1 MPVYTEILSNEDIL
15 NLIPADCKRVFII
28 GCGACTNESIAF
40 KNNVPIYNVPI
51 GETMYPF
58 ATCMELKRIKRVLED
73 KNYIVKTQYFNDI
86 DGFLCMDDINRELYH
101 LDIEVEPDLIMCL
114 CCPSGLTALKKK
126 IPKIPVVCISKVKGT
141 IAYVYKETDNSRVIV
156 KNKSQVI
163 LFGDNHAKL

>member
-1 MPVYTEILSNEDIL
+1 MPVYTEILSNEEIV
-15 NLIPADCKRVFII
+15 NLIPEDCKRVFII

-40 KNNVPIYNVPI
+40 KKKVPIFNI
-51 GETMYPF
+51 LAGETKYPF
-58 ATCMELKRIKRVLED
+58 GTSMELKRIKKDLED
-73 KNYIVKTQYFNDI
+73 KGYIVNTQYFNDI

-126 IPKIPVVCISKVKGT
+126 ISRIPVVCISKVKGT
-141 IAYVYKETDNSRVIV
+141 IAYVYEETDNSRVIV